1 MKYKKTCKGS
11 KCRLD
16 RINGKAKIV
25 QFGFDLKNNP
35 LEVCPISITE
45 IEFANDFLLV
55 AVLFYVLCH
64 EWMNNTP
71 IENLVFVK
79 NNTMALSVF
88 GFSTLNKGIHAG
100 GLEKSWTSP

>member
-1 MKYKKTCKGS
+1 MTLMKYKKKTCKGS
-11 KCRLD
+11 KCRPD
-16 RINGKAKIV
+16 RINGKDKIV

-64 EWMNNTP
+64 E
-71 IENLVFVK
+71 
-79 NNTMALSVF
+79 
-88 GFSTLNKGIHAG
+88 
-100 GLEKSWTSP
+100 